1 MRADIILSGVGGQ
14 GILSIAAVIGEAALK
29 EGLYMKQAEVHGMS
43 QRGGDVQS
51 NLRLSD
57 QPIASD
63 LIPKGH
69 ADLIISLEPMESL
82 RYLPYLKEDG
92 WLVTNS
98 QPFVNIPNYPDMEKV
113 NEELDKLPHKVIL
126 DVEAI
131 AKGSRYGPCRQYR
144 DVGCCCSFIGIEY
157 NKIED
162 GIRRIFGRKG
172 EEVVEM
178 NLKALESRLRC
189 CPKNKNKAYEE
200 VPLNRPAC
208 NFRVCSPCSERW

>member
-1 MRADIILSGVGGQ
+1 MKADIILSGVGGQ

-63 LIPKGH
+63 LIPLGQ
-69 ADLIISLEPMESL
+69 ADLIISLEPMEAL
-82 RYLPYLKEDG
+82 RYLPYLKKDG

-98 QPFVNIPNYPDMEKV
+98 QPYPEMGKV
-113 NEELDKLPHKVIL
+113 NEELEKLPHKVVL

-131 AKGSRYGPCRQYR
+131 AKEVGSVRAANIVMLGAAAP
-144 DVGCCCSFIGIEY
+144 FIGIEY
-157 NKIED
+157 DKIAD

-172 EEVVEM
+172 EEIVEM
-178 NLKALESRLRC
+178 NLKAL
-189 CPKNKNKAYEE
+189 KAGYD
-200 VPLNRPAC
+200 VAQ
-208 NFRVCSPCSERW
+208 SMQK